1 MAKEGPHAER
11 GGPPM
16 RSHGPAGWHTLGFA
30 RPIQTRPMRSILPF
44 TLLALTTIPLH
55 AQERSRP
62 MTLSLFGHL
71 GDPLGEFDQAW
82 GKEFVGLGAN
92 FSVPM
97 KRMPFETGFQ
107 FDWSHM
113 GGESA
118 VVPIDEEFIDATEAD
133 MQVNSNIYGFH
144 ALARLK
150 PFSSKVAPYVDG
162 LGGWR
167 TFSTRTKLKVDG
179 LEDPLM
185 NERNEVDAAW
195 SWGWAAGVMV
205 GLGGTMM
212 IEGRFER
219 LQGGEVTYVDPSSV
233 SIDADGNLSYGTLT
247 SNSDA
252 WMIKLGF
259 GFRF

>member
-1 MAKEGPHAER
+1 
-11 GGPPM
+11 M
-16 RSHGPAGWHTLGFA
+16 RPFVTLF
-30 RPIQTRPMRSILPF
+30 S
-44 TLLALTTIPLH
+44 LLLFLSALR
-55 AQERSRP
+55 AQEKTRP
-62 MTLSLFGHL
+62 MTLSLFGHV
-71 GDPLGEFDQAW
+71 GDPTGEFEEAW
-82 GKEFVGLGAN
+82 GKEFVGLGVN
-92 FSVPM
+92 FSTPM

-133 MQVNSNIYGFH
+133 MQVNSNVYAFH

-150 PFSSKVAPYVDG
+150 PFTGKVAPYVDG

-179 LEDPLM
+179 LEEPLV

-205 GLGGTMM
+205 GLGKTMM

-219 LQGGEVTYVDPSSV
+219 LQGGEVTYVEPSTL
-233 SIDADGNLSYGTLT
+233 SIDAEGNLSYGTRT

-252 WMIKLGF
+252 WMIKVGF